1 MMPTAAKIDKVQ
13 ELNQRAVAT
22 LVREHAALTDEP
34 LILAVQ
40 YALEQEE
47 DIGLLEVLGGFPGGD
62 DDEPLVTEFE
72 PSARLRILGKLRMTL
87 VSPEQLLA
95 GLRRGDPELKRARTG
110 SVVFERPDDGR
121 AAQLRR
127 VLEAPES

>member
-1 MMPTAAKIDKVQ
+1 
-13 ELNQRAVAT
+13 
-22 LVREHAALTDEP
+22 
-34 LILAVQ
+34 
-40 YALEQEE
+40 
-47 DIGLLEVLGGFPGGD
+47 
-62 DDEPLVTEFE
+62 
-72 PSARLRILGKLRMTL
+72 MTL

-110 SVVFERPDDGR
+110 TVVFERPDDGR